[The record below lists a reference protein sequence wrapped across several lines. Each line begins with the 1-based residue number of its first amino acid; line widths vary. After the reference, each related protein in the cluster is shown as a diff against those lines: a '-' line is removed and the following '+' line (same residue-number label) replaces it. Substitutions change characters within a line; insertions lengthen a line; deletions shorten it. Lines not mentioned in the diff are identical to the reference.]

1 MHELQRRLSAAGF
14 LAPGSAED
22 ATFCARTHAALI
34 AFQDS
39 YGLRATG
46 ECDDQTW
53 SALIET
59 SWSLGE
65 RLLFLRS
72 PNIRGDDVAELQSSL
87 NRLGFDCGRVDGIFG
102 PLLVKAI
109 SDFQTN
115 MGLEPNGIC
124 TPELVAQVRRI
135 GSQSGSGPGVA
146 VVREAVELGEQ
157 RTVDNA
163 RVMVGHFTGAVALA
177 HAFARRARESHPLT
191 TTVDSDASSQAQA
204 ANRFSAEAYIGIEN
218 TEEPGTTIHF
228 YEVPTFVSA
237 GGRNLAKRIAAAI
250 ADRVPELSVRVQG
263 LRHPVLRE
271 TRMPAVL
278 CSMAPTEIVSLKT
291 SALSAAISDALD
303 AWLAD
308 PTAEIQ

>member
-22 ATFCARTHAALI
+22 ANFCARTHAALL

-39 YGLRATG
+39 YGLRVTG

-53 SALIET
+53 SALIEA

-72 PNIRGDDVAELQSSL
+72 PNIRGDDVAELQSGL

-102 PLLVKAI
+102 PKLANAI
-109 SDFQTN
+109 HDFQTN
-115 MGLEPNGIC
+115 IGIEGNGIC
-124 TPELVAQVRRI
+124 TPELVDALRRM
-135 GSQSGSGPGVA
+135 GMQSGTGPGVA
-146 VVREAVELGEQ
+146 VVREAAELHDPPT
-157 RTVDNA
+157 RDDA
-163 RVMVGHFTGAVALA
+163 RIVIGFFSGAASLA
-177 HAFARRARESHPLT
+177 HALTRRARETHPLT
-191 TTVDSDASSQAQA
+191 TTVDTDASSQAQA
-204 ANRFSAEAYIGIEN
+204 ANRFLADVYVGFEIAEDAGC
-218 TEEPGTTIHF
+218 TIYF

-237 GGRNLAKRIAAAI
+237 GGRNLALRIAASLR
-250 ADRVPELSVRVQG
+250 DRAPELSVRVQG

-278 CSMAPTEIVSLKT
+278 CSMAPMELVSLKT
-291 SALSAAISDALD
+291 SAISAAVNDALD
-303 AWLAD
+303 AWRENPGVKL
-308 PTAEIQ
+308 